1 MEFKVVDGQLVINQN
16 SDKVTVTIT
25 ENSDTVTY
33 DGNEHTIKGY
43 KSMVADNNL
52 YDVATAVKATETEA
66 WTVTETNAGTY
77 DMGIVAADFEN
88 IDKNFS
94 NVEFKVVDG
103 QLVINPKKVTITAK
117 DAEKIYDSK
126 ALTQSEFTATVLED
140 GDNHTFTVVMTA
152 DSTITLV
159 GTKANVIATVDGVAV
174 TTGTEAAV
182 GNYLVTTVNGTL
194 TVTDGT
200 PDNPVDPVLVVTKK
214 VDGKTSG
221 YALGEE
227 VTFAITATNIY
238 EKAQTITLSEIE
250 GVTLAKATFENVEGG
265 KTIETTATYTITEA
279 DILAGEFT
287 NTVTAKMGKIE
298 KTADAT
304 VKTVEPN
311 GHLTITKETT
321 STAAAE
327 DGKYALGETITY
339 KITVKNDGNLTITDI
354 TVTDELTGD
363 KWAIESLAPGES
375 EAFEASYTVTE
386 ADVLAGQVVN
396 VATGKGTSPD
406 PDKPDVP
413 VDPGE
418 DPEPTEEKKGHITI
432 EKVTTSTAKAED
444 GKYALGE
451 EITYEITVTND
462 GNLTIT
468 DITVTDE
475 LTGDKWAIESLA
487 PGESEA
493 FEASYTVTEADVLAG
508 QVVNVATGKGTSP
521 DPDKPDVPVVPG
533 EDPEPTE
540 DKKGHITVEK
550 VTTSKPADGKA
561 YKLGETITYKIT
573 AKNDGNLTV
582 KDITVTDELT
592 GDEWTIASLAPDE
605 SKEFTTS
612 YAVTEADVLKGEVL
626 NVATAKGTSPDP
638 KTPDVPVDPGK
649 DPEPTEEKKG
659 HITIEKVTTS
669 TPMNGEA
676 YVPGEE
682 ITYEITVK
690 NDGNLTIK
698 DITVT
703 DELTGDEWTIA
714 SLAPGAEKEFTASY
728 TVTEADA
735 KVGEVVNVATAKG
748 TSPDPDKPDVPV
760 VPGEDPEPTTPDNE
774 VTPEPGDDS
783 ETMDAE
789 SKSITVK
796 YDGKA
801 HTVSASATKAG
812 STITYSVDGGKTW
825 TETAPSLTDVGSVE
839 FQVKAENPKYKD
851 AISETYTLS
860 VVEREVI
867 LTSASGAKFFDGTPI
882 RRNNPA
888 TDITVTGDGF
898 VEGEGATYTITGV
911 QTDVGASDNAFT
923 YALNENTKAE
933 NYKITQVRGRLRV
946 LPEEVPL
953 GIIGSVSMIFTSD
966 TNLKAEGKEADAYK
980 ELYKWIKENNPRL
993 GATAI
998 IGTGNAVAD
1007 GKDEDAWKLIKEELD
1022 KLERL
1027 PGYLPYY
1034 NIAGRAEVNGDE
1046 LDYETYIEHKLCE
1059 VSEWNEYEQG
1069 QIWFQP
1075 DNEHQMLLVG
1085 IGRQKVLDPE
1095 TATDEE
1101 LETQEK
1107 WLRFVNNAIARYPDY
1122 TVVLLVNDFIEHDPN
1137 SLKDDGML
1145 TEFGKLIEERVV
1157 AVNDNVALVLCGN
1170 AEGTARWHKT
1180 YGERNVNAIMF
1191 NYANDTENGLG
1202 FFRLVTLNGEA
1213 RTITVTTYSPILDKD
1228 SYDEDHP
1235 EYDFY
1240 VIEEAF

>member
-1 MEFKVVDGQLVINQN
+1 MAPE
-16 SDKVTVTIT
+16 
-25 ENSDTVTY
+25 
-33 DGNEHTIKGY
+33 
-43 KSMVADNNL
+43 KS
-52 YDVATAVKATETEA
+52 
-66 WTVTETNAGTY
+66 
-77 DMGIVAADFEN
+77 
-88 IDKNFS
+88 
-94 NVEFKVVDG
+94 
-103 QLVINPKKVTITAK
+103 
-117 DAEKIYDSK
+117 
-126 ALTQSEFTATVLED
+126 
-140 GDNHTFTVVMTA
+140 
-152 DSTITLV
+152 
-159 GTKANVIATVDGVAV
+159 
-174 TTGTEAAV
+174 AAV
-182 GNYLVTTVNGTL
+182 
-194 TVTDGT
+194 
-200 PDNPVDPVLVVTKK
+200 
-214 VDGKTSG
+214 
-221 YALGEE
+221 
-227 VTFAITATNIY
+227 
-238 EKAQTITLSEIE
+238 
-250 GVTLAKATFENVEGG
+250 
-265 KTIETTATYTITEA
+265 
-279 DILAGEFT
+279 
-287 NTVTAKMGKIE
+287 
-298 KTADAT
+298 
-304 VKTVEPN
+304 
-311 GHLTITKETT
+311 
-321 STAAAE
+321 
-327 DGKYALGETITY
+327 
-339 KITVKNDGNLTITDI
+339 
-354 TVTDELTGD
+354 
-363 KWAIESLAPGES
+363 
-375 EAFEASYTVTE
+375 EASYTVTE

-413 VDPGE
+413 VE
-418 DPEPTEEKKGHITI
+418 
-432 EKVTTSTAKAED
+432 
-444 GKYALGE
+444 
-451 EITYEITVTND
+451 
-462 GNLTIT
+462 
-468 DITVTDE
+468 
-475 LTGDKWAIESLA
+475 
-487 PGESEA
+487 
-493 FEASYTVTEADVLAG
+493 
-508 QVVNVATGKGTSP
+508 
-521 DPDKPDVPVVPG
+521 PG

-540 DKKGHITVEK
+540 DKKGHITIEK
-550 VTTSKPADGKA
+550 VTTSEPADGKA
-561 YKLGETITYKIT
+561 YKLGEKITYKIT
-573 AKNDGNLTV
+573 VKNDGNLTI

-682 ITYEITVK
+682 ITYKITVK

-1034 NIAGRAEVNGDE
+1034 NIAGRVEVNGDE
-1046 LDYETYIEHKLCE
+1046 LDYDTYIEHKLCE

>member
-1 MEFKVVDGQLVINQN
+1 MTSATDSKVYDGTALTN
-16 SDKVTVTIT
+16 SNVTVTGDGFAT
-25 ENSDTVTY
+25 GEGATY
-33 DGNEHTIKGY
+33 D
-43 KSMVADNNL
+43 
-52 YDVATAVKATETEA
+52 
-66 WTVTETNAGTY
+66 VTGT
-77 DMGIVAADFEN
+77 
-88 IDKNFS
+88 
-94 NVEFKVVDG
+94 
-103 QLVINPKKVTITAK
+103 Q
-117 DAEKIYDSK
+117 
-126 ALTQSEFTATVLED
+126 
-140 GDNHTFTVVMTA
+140 
-152 DSTITLV
+152 TLV
-159 GTKANVIATVDGVAV
+159 GSSENTFTYKLNDGTKA
-174 TTGTEAAV
+174 E
-182 GNYLVTTVNGTL
+182 NYEIKTVNGTL

-200 PDNPVDPVLVVTKK
+200 PDKPVDPDLVVTKSHTGSDFK
-214 VDGKTSG
+214 
-221 YALGEE
+221 LGDT
-227 VTFAITATNIY
+227 VTFTITATNIY
-238 EKAQTITLSEIE
+238 EEPQTITLIEID
-250 GVTLAKATFENVEGG
+250 GVSLAKNVFENVKGG

-279 DILAGEFT
+279 DILAQKFE
-287 NTVTAKMGKIE
+287 NTVTAKLGNIE
-298 KTADAT
+298 KKATDTVTADEIADKNGHLTVLKESTSKAPADGYKLGDTVSYKITVTNDGNLTITNITVTDERTGLSETIASLVPGESKVFTTETTVTEADILSGHILNDAT
-304 VKTVEPN
+304 ATGTSPDPDKPDVPVEPGHTDDDPEDPN
-311 GHLTITKETT
+311 GHLTVTKVTT
-321 STAAAE
+321 SKPANGE
-327 DGKYALGETITY
+327 SYALGETITY
-339 KITVKNDGNLTITDI
+339 KITVKNDGNLTIKDI

-375 EAFEASYTVTE
+375 EAFETSYTVTE
-386 ADVLAGQVVN
+386 ADVLKGEVLN
-396 VATGKGTSPD
+396 VATAKGK
-406 PDKPDVP
+406 
-413 VDPGE
+413 
-418 DPEPTEEKKGHITI
+418 
-432 EKVTTSTAKAED
+432 
-444 GKYALGE
+444 
-451 EITYEITVTND
+451 
-462 GNLTIT
+462 
-468 DITVTDE
+468 
-475 LTGDKWAIESLA
+475 
-487 PGESEA
+487 
-493 FEASYTVTEADVLAG
+493 
-508 QVVNVATGKGTSP
+508 SP

-540 DKKGHITVEK
+540 DK
-550 VTTSKPADGKA
+550 
-561 YKLGETITYKIT
+561 
-573 AKNDGNLTV
+573 N
-582 KDITVTDELT
+582 
-592 GDEWTIASLAPDE
+592 
-605 SKEFTTS
+605 
-612 YAVTEADVLKGEVL
+612 
-626 NVATAKGTSPDP
+626 
-638 KTPDVPVDPGK
+638 
-649 DPEPTEEKKG
+649 G

-682 ITYEITVK
+682 ITYKITVK

-703 DELTGDEWTIA
+703 DELTGDEWKIA

-735 KVGEVVNVATAKG
+735 KVGEVVNVATATG

-953 GIIGSVSMIFTSD
+953 GIIGSVSLIFTSD

-993 GATAI
+993 GALAI

>member
-1 MEFKVVDGQLVINQN
+1 
-16 SDKVTVTIT
+16 
-25 ENSDTVTY
+25 
-33 DGNEHTIKGY
+33 
-43 KSMVADNNL
+43 MVN
-52 YDVATAVKATETEA
+52 VATAK
-66 WTVTETNAGTY
+66 GTSP
-77 DMGIVAADFEN
+77 DPDEPEVP
-88 IDKNFS
+88 
-94 NVEFKVVDG
+94 VVPG
-103 QLVINPKKVTITAK
+103 
-117 DAEKIYDSK
+117 
-126 ALTQSEFTATVLED
+126 
-140 GDNHTFTVVMTA
+140 
-152 DSTITLV
+152 
-159 GTKANVIATVDGVAV
+159 
-174 TTGTEAAV
+174 
-182 GNYLVTTVNGTL
+182 
-194 TVTDGT
+194 
-200 PDNPVDPVLVVTKK
+200 VDPEPT
-214 VDGKTSG
+214 
-221 YALGEE
+221 EE
-227 VTFAITATNIY
+227 
-238 EKAQTITLSEIE
+238 K
-250 GVTLAKATFENVEGG
+250 
-265 KTIETTATYTITEA
+265 
-279 DILAGEFT
+279 
-287 NTVTAKMGKIE
+287 
-298 KTADAT
+298 
-304 VKTVEPN
+304 N

-321 STAAAE
+321 SEPAN
-327 DGKYALGETITY
+327 GET
-339 KITVKNDGNLTITDI
+339 
-354 TVTDELTGD
+354 
-363 KWAIESLAPGES
+363 
-375 EAFEASYTVTE
+375 
-386 ADVLAGQVVN
+386 
-396 VATGKGTSPD
+396 
-406 PDKPDVP
+406 
-413 VDPGE
+413 
-418 DPEPTEEKKGHITI
+418 
-432 EKVTTSTAKAED
+432 
-444 GKYALGE
+444 YALGE

-468 DITVTDE
+468 DIEVEDE
-475 LTGDKWAIESLA
+475 LTGETWTIASLA
-487 PGESEA
+487 PGAEEV
-493 FEASYTVTEADVLAG
+493 FTTSYTVTEADILAG
-508 QVVNVATGKGTSP
+508 EVVNVATGKGTSP
-521 DPDKPDVPVVPG
+521 DPDQPDVPVVPG

-540 DKKGHITVEK
+540 DKKGHITIEK
-550 VTTSKPADGKA
+550 ETTSTAAAEDGKYA
-561 YKLGETITYKIT
+561 LGEEITYKIT
-573 AKNDGNLTV
+573 VKNDGNLTITDIEV
-582 KDITVTDELT
+582 EDELTGETWTIASLAPGAEEVFTTSYTVTEADILAGEVVNVATGKGTSPDPDQPDVPVVPGEDPEPTEDKKGHITIEKETTSTAAAEDGKYALGEEITYKITVTNDGNLTVTDITVTDELT
-592 GDEWTIASLAPDE
+592 GDEWTIESLAPNASE
-605 SKEFTTS
+605 EFET
-612 YAVTEADVLKGEVL
+612 
-626 NVATAKGTSPDP
+626 
-638 KTPDVPVDPGK
+638 
-649 DPEPTEEKKG
+649 
-659 HITIEKVTTS
+659 
-669 TPMNGEA
+669 
-676 YVPGEE
+676 
-682 ITYEITVK
+682 
-690 NDGNLTIK
+690 
-698 DITVT
+698 
-703 DELTGDEWTIA
+703 
-714 SLAPGAEKEFTASY
+714 SY
-728 TVTEADA
+728 TVTEADILA
-735 KVGEVVNVATAKG
+735 GEVVNVATAKG
-748 TSPDPDKPDVPV
+748 ISPDPEEPEVPV
-760 VPGEDPEPTTPDNE
+760 VPGEDPEPTEEKNSHLTIVKTTTSTPAKAEGYVPDETITYQITVTNDGNVTISNITVADELTGDEWTIESLVPGANRIFTASYTVTPADVLAGSVRNEATASGVDPDGEDPVVVPGVEEDPTTKGDDNT
-774 VTPEPGDDS
+774 VTPEPGDDD
-783 ETMDAE
+783 ETMNVA
-789 SKSITVK
+789 SRSITVK
-796 YDGKA
+796 YNGTA
-801 HTVSASATKAG
+801 HTVSGTASKAG
-812 STITYSVDGGKTW
+812 STITYSVDGGETW
-825 TETAPSLTDVGSVE
+825 TETAPSLTDVGSVT
-839 FQVKAENPKYKD
+839 FQVKAENPAYED

-953 GIIGSVSMIFTSD
+953 GIIGSVSLIFTSD

>member
-1 MEFKVVDGQLVINQN
+1 MR
-16 SDKVTVTIT
+16 
-25 ENSDTVTY
+25 
-33 DGNEHTIKGY
+33 
-43 KSMVADNNL
+43 
-52 YDVATAVKATETEA
+52 
-66 WTVTETNAGTY
+66 
-77 DMGIVAADFEN
+77 
-88 IDKNFS
+88 
-94 NVEFKVVDG
+94 
-103 QLVINPKKVTITAK
+103 P
-117 DAEKIYDSK
+117 
-126 ALTQSEFTATVLED
+126 
-140 GDNHTFTVVMTA
+140 
-152 DSTITLV
+152 
-159 GTKANVIATVDGVAV
+159 
-174 TTGTEAAV
+174 
-182 GNYLVTTVNGTL
+182 
-194 TVTDGT
+194 
-200 PDNPVDPVLVVTKK
+200 
-214 VDGKTSG
+214 
-221 YALGEE
+221 
-227 VTFAITATNIY
+227 
-238 EKAQTITLSEIE
+238 
-250 GVTLAKATFENVEGG
+250 
-265 KTIETTATYTITEA
+265 
-279 DILAGEFT
+279 
-287 NTVTAKMGKIE
+287 
-298 KTADAT
+298 
-304 VKTVEPN
+304 
-311 GHLTITKETT
+311 
-321 STAAAE
+321 
-327 DGKYALGETITY
+327 
-339 KITVKNDGNLTITDI
+339 
-354 TVTDELTGD
+354 
-363 KWAIESLAPGES
+363 
-375 EAFEASYTVTE
+375 
-386 ADVLAGQVVN
+386 
-396 VATGKGTSPD
+396 
-406 PDKPDVP
+406 
-413 VDPGE
+413 
-418 DPEPTEEKKGHITI
+418 
-432 EKVTTSTAKAED
+432 
-444 GKYALGE
+444 
-451 EITYEITVTND
+451 
-462 GNLTIT
+462 
-468 DITVTDE
+468 
-475 LTGDKWAIESLA
+475 
-487 PGESEA
+487 
-493 FEASYTVTEADVLAG
+493 AG

>member
-1 MEFKVVDGQLVINQN
+1 MTAEAAAAKLSITKTADPTKDVAVGDTITYTVVVKNEGNVSVKAGKLVDDHADL
-16 SDKVTVTIT
+16 SDKTFALAPDEEATFTYTYKVTQ
-25 ENSDTVTY
+25 
-33 DGNEHTIKGY
+33 
-43 KSMVADNNL
+43 ADIDAGSIVNVVKAN
-52 YDVATAVKATETEA
+52 ATAVR
-66 WTVTETNAGTY
+66 G
-77 DMGIVAADFEN
+77 DD
-88 IDKNFS
+88 
-94 NVEFKVVDG
+94 
-103 QLVINPKKVTITAK
+103 P
-117 DAEKIYDSK
+117 AEVS
-126 ALTQSEFTATVLED
+126 ATATVTAED
-140 GDNHTFTVVMTA
+140 AAAKLSIKKTAAPTTVYEAGETITYTVVVKNEGNVSVKTGKLADDHADLSKETFELAPNESATFTYTYTVTQA
-152 DSTITLV
+152 DMDAGEIVNTV
-159 GTKANVIATVDGVAV
+159 KANAKAVRGDDPAEVEANATVDV
-174 TTGTEAAV
+174 
-182 GNYLVTTVNGTL
+182 
-194 TVTDGT
+194 
-200 PDNPVDPVLVVTKK
+200 
-214 VDGKTSG
+214 
-221 YALGEE
+221 
-227 VTFAITATNIY
+227 
-238 EKAQTITLSEIE
+238 
-250 GVTLAKATFENVEGG
+250 
-265 KTIETTATYTITEA
+265 
-279 DILAGEFT
+279 
-287 NTVTAKMGKIE
+287 KM
-298 KTADAT
+298 D
-304 VKTVEPN
+304 
-311 GHLTITKETT
+311 GHLTIEKKTT
-321 STAAAE
+321 STADAE
-327 DGKYALGETITY
+327 DGKYALGEEITYKITVKNDGNLTIKDITVTDELTGDKWTIASLAPNESKEFTAEYVVTEADILAGEVVNVATGKGTSPDPDQPDVPVVPGEDPEPTEEKKGHLTIEKVTTSTAKAEDGKYALGEEITY

-363 KWAIESLAPGES
+363 EWTIASLAPGES
-375 EAFEASYTVTE
+375 KEYTAKYVVTE
-386 ADVLAGQVVN
+386 ADILAGEVVN
-396 VATGKGTSPD
+396 VATAKGTSPD
-406 PDKPDVP
+406 PDEPEVP
-413 VDPGE
+413 VDPG
-418 DPEPTEEKKGHITI
+418 K
-432 EKVTTSTAKAED
+432 
-444 GKYALGE
+444 
-451 EITYEITVTND
+451 
-462 GNLTIT
+462 
-468 DITVTDE
+468 
-475 LTGDKWAIESLA
+475 
-487 PGESEA
+487 
-493 FEASYTVTEADVLAG
+493 
-508 QVVNVATGKGTSP
+508 
-521 DPDKPDVPVVPG
+521 
-533 EDPEPTE
+533 DPEPTE

-582 KDITVTDELT
+582 
-592 GDEWTIASLAPDE
+592 
-605 SKEFTTS
+605 
-612 YAVTEADVLKGEVL
+612 
-626 NVATAKGTSPDP
+626 
-638 KTPDVPVDPGK
+638 
-649 DPEPTEEKKG
+649 
-659 HITIEKVTTS
+659 
-669 TPMNGEA
+669 
-676 YVPGEE
+676 
-682 ITYEITVK
+682 
-690 NDGNLTIK
+690 K

-953 GIIGSVSMIFTSD
+953 GIIGSVSLIFTSD

-993 GATAI
+993 GALAI